1 MYRINNIRPSLP
13 CLLCIRTKF
22 TLDPNDLV
30 IQNVIG
36 SGPGGQKVARTRN
49 KVIVKHVPTNIVV
62 NCHQTRFLDQNKRI
76 AIQKLTEKVEL
87 HLYGSESSVA
97 IKKEKKLEGYA
108 ETKLSIKEESDKRI
122 AANKLKR
129 EAAQAARRED
139 LNKISNS
146 GLPFLRSS
154 NDSSGSEE
162 EEEEEDKSDP
172 VSSEKDISSLDTQ
185 IFRDKSHEQTQHSL
199 KSMFGVPSKKK

>member
-97 IKKEKKLEGYA
+97 IKKEK
-108 ETKLSIKEESDKRI
+108 
-122 AANKLKR
+122 N
-129 EAAQAARRED
+129 
-139 LNKISNS
+139 
-146 GLPFLRSS
+146 
-154 NDSSGSEE
+154 
-162 EEEEEDKSDP
+162 
-172 VSSEKDISSLDTQ
+172 
-185 IFRDKSHEQTQHSL
+185 
-199 KSMFGVPSKKK
+199 